1 MSYNEFVNQLHGN
14 QIFSITLEKLYF
26 FMLVFLS
33 SISTCGYQDVLIL
46 LLLRPLLSRCVFFI
60 YFYCLRFISDV

>member
-46 LLLRPLLSRCVFFI
+46 LLLRPFTFKVCIFHLFLLFKL
-60 YFYCLRFISDV
+60 YQ